1 MNKTSSVNNKKIFK
15 NTVALYARMLLSMIV
30 SLYTSRIV
38 LNALGV
44 DDYGIYGLVGGIV
57 VLFSFLNVTMSGA
70 TSRFLTVE
78 LAKNDPRQLQQ
89 TFNTAFIL
97 HIGIAIIVLFLAET
111 VGLWL
116 LFEKLNIPDERMS
129 AAVWVYQF
137 SIISSMVSITQV
149 PYNAT
154 LISHEKMDVYAIVE
168 IVGSLLKL
176 LIATLLLI
184 TVCDKLILYGGLMLL
199 SSFLIAMTY
208 RIYCIRHYD
217 ECRINWEWNKVI
229 GRSLFSFSGWN
240 LYSNICFTTRQ
251 QGTNMLLNIFGSTA
265 VNAAA
270 GLATTVQLMIEQVST
285 NLVMASR
292 PQIIKQYALTDF
304 NAMIQLL
311 KQTTCLAN
319 VLYLLVA
326 IPFISEIHYVMNLW
340 LVEVP
345 PYTIEFC
352 ILLIVSSF
360 ISLNN
365 NIIYIGMQAVGRLKF
380 YSFMAGTV
388 SLSVIPILW
397 LLFSKGIG
405 LTWAF
410 GLPIVST
417 LLIYIVCSYTLHHY
431 VEDFKPIRFFFTTM
445 VVNLFISIPSF
456 TAILLIQHILV
467 ESFTRVIIVALS
479 SSIILVVLSYYVLL
493 DKENKKK
500 VKALILNKLKR

>member
-1 MNKTSSVNNKKIFK
+1 MF
-15 NTVALYARMLLSMIV
+15 LSMIV

-57 VLFSFLNVTMSGA
+57 ILFSFLNATMSGA

-78 LAKNDPRQLQQ
+78 LAQNNPQRLQQ

-97 HIGIAIIVLFLAET
+97 HIGIAIIVLCLAET

-116 LFEKLNIPDERMS
+116 LFEKLNIPNERMS

-137 SIISSMVSITQV
+137 SIISSIISITQV

-168 IVGSLLKL
+168 ITSSLLKL

-184 TVCDKLILYGGLMLL
+184 AICDKLILYGGLMLL
-199 SSFLIAMTY
+199 SSFLVAMVY
-208 RIYCIRHYD
+208 RIYCIKYYD
-217 ECRINWEWNKVI
+217 ECRINWVWDKVI

-270 GLATTVQLMIEQVST
+270 GLATTVQLTIEQIST

-304 NAMIQLL
+304 KAMIQLL

-326 IPFISEIHYVMNLW
+326 IPFISEIHFIMNLW

-345 PYTIEFC
+345 PYTIDFC

-365 NIIYIGMQAVGRLKF
+365 NIIYIGIQAVGRLKF

-388 SLSVIPILW
+388 SLSVILILW
-397 LLFSKGIG
+397 LLFNKGVG

-410 GLPIVST
+410 GLPIVSA
-417 LLIYIVCSYTLHHY
+417 LLIYIVCSYTLHYY
-431 VEDFKPIRFFFTTM
+431 VEDFKPIRFFITTI
-445 VVNLFISIPSF
+445 VVNIFISIPSF
-456 TAILLIQHILV
+456 ATIIFIQHILV
-467 ESFTRVIIVALS
+467 ESLVRVVVVTLCS
-479 SSIILVVLSYYVLL
+479 SLILVILSYYGLL
-493 DKENKKK
+493 DKEIRKK
-500 VKALILNKLKR
+500 VRTLILNKTKR

>member
-1 MNKTSSVNNKKIFK
+1 MKLIFDK
-15 NTVALYARMLLSMIV
+15 DSNGTQELVD
-30 SLYTSRIV
+30 
-38 LNALGV
+38 ALGLIDV
-44 DDYGIYGLVGGIV
+44 RTD
-57 VLFSFLNVTMSGA
+57 FSKWKPYIPLSI
-70 TSRFLTVE
+70 RRLT
-78 LAKNDPRQLQQ
+78 
-89 TFNTAFIL
+89 
-97 HIGIAIIVLFLAET
+97 AIIGQEVYDKVLDFYQSASVDPDGKLT
-111 VGLWL
+111 RL
-116 LFEKLNIPDERMS
+116 LG
-129 AAVWVYQF
+129 
-137 SIISSMVSITQV
+137 MVQQSV
-149 PYNAT
+149 A
-154 LISHEKMDVYAIVE
+154 
-168 IVGSLLKL
+168 
-176 LIATLLLI
+176 
-184 TVCDKLILYGGLMLL
+184 
-199 SSFLIAMTY
+199 
-208 RIYCIRHYD
+208 
-217 ECRINWEWNKVI
+217 
-229 GRSLFSFSGWN
+229 LFSFSGWN

-365 NIIYIGMQAVGRLKF
+365 NIIYIGIQAVGRLKF

>member
-184 TVCDKLILYGGLMLL
+184 TVCDKL
-199 SSFLIAMTY
+199 
-208 RIYCIRHYD
+208 
-217 ECRINWEWNKVI
+217 
-229 GRSLFSFSGWN
+229 SL
-240 LYSNICFTTRQ
+240 
-251 QGTNMLLNIFGSTA
+251 
-265 VNAAA
+265 
-270 GLATTVQLMIEQVST
+270 
-285 NLVMASR
+285 
-292 PQIIKQYALTDF
+292 
-304 NAMIQLL
+304 
-311 KQTTCLAN
+311 
-319 VLYLLVA
+319 
-326 IPFISEIHYVMNLW
+326 
-340 LVEVP
+340 
-345 PYTIEFC
+345 
-352 ILLIVSSF
+352 
-360 ISLNN
+360 
-365 NIIYIGMQAVGRLKF
+365 
-380 YSFMAGTV
+380 
-388 SLSVIPILW
+388 
-397 LLFSKGIG
+397 
-405 LTWAF
+405 
-410 GLPIVST
+410 
-417 LLIYIVCSYTLHHY
+417 
-431 VEDFKPIRFFFTTM
+431 
-445 VVNLFISIPSF
+445 
-456 TAILLIQHILV
+456 
-467 ESFTRVIIVALS
+467 
-479 SSIILVVLSYYVLL
+479 
-493 DKENKKK
+493 
-500 VKALILNKLKR
+500 

>member
-229 GRSLFSFSGWN
+229 GRSLFSFS
-240 LYSNICFTTRQ
+240 
-251 QGTNMLLNIFGSTA
+251 
-265 VNAAA
+265 
-270 GLATTVQLMIEQVST
+270 
-285 NLVMASR
+285 
-292 PQIIKQYALTDF
+292 
-304 NAMIQLL
+304 
-311 KQTTCLAN
+311 
-319 VLYLLVA
+319 
-326 IPFISEIHYVMNLW
+326 EI
-340 LVEVP
+340 
-345 PYTIEFC
+345 
-352 ILLIVSSF
+352 
-360 ISLNN
+360 
-365 NIIYIGMQAVGRLKF
+365 GR
-380 YSFMAGTV
+380 AHV
-388 SLSVIPILW
+388 
-397 LLFSKGIG
+397 
-405 LTWAF
+405 
-410 GLPIVST
+410 
-417 LLIYIVCSYTLHHY
+417 
-431 VEDFKPIRFFFTTM
+431 
-445 VVNLFISIPSF
+445 
-456 TAILLIQHILV
+456 
-467 ESFTRVIIVALS
+467 
-479 SSIILVVLSYYVLL
+479 
-493 DKENKKK
+493 
-500 VKALILNKLKR
+500 

>member
-352 ILLIVSSF
+352 ILL
-360 ISLNN
+360 
-365 NIIYIGMQAVGRLKF
+365 
-380 YSFMAGTV
+380 GTV